1 MKYIIDGNIYSSTK
15 DCDHRIKDQFH
26 SEVYMDVK
34 ITHENNHVVVRDSLG
49 NFLFSADTWQEAMRE
64 LESEVIL
71 TA

>member
-1 MKYIIDGNIYSSTK
+1 MN
-15 DCDHRIKDQFH
+15 
-26 SEVYMDVK
+26 VK
-34 ITHENNHVVVRDSLG
+34 IAYENNHVVVRDLSG